1 MNVTSDPGTSGII
14 TPFCKDIYGLQF
26 SNENEPEEFLYEFET
41 ELSEYFRREDPEN
54 SVTFNYKDSDDYY
67 DKQETFRD
75 VARQFKMYDN
85 YTVDEDTVLIH
96 INIED
101 KTI

>member
-14 TPFCKDIYGLQF
+14 TPFCKDIKGLQF
-26 SNENEPEEFLYEFET
+26 SDENEPEEFLYEFET
-41 ELSEYFRREDPEN
+41 SLGEHFQEHDPDN
-54 SVTFNYKDSDDYY
+54 TVIIRYKDSDDYY
-67 DKQETFRD
+67 NKQETFRD
-75 VARQFKMYDN
+75 IARQFKMYDS
-85 YTVDEDTVLIH
+85 YTVDEDTVLIQ